1 MMTHEIHPET
11 LYGLMAEFDN
21 PTDIVE
27 AANLARVAGYTAMDA
42 YTPFPIDE
50 LNEAL
55 GLKRNSLPLIVLIGG
70 ILGGLGG
77 YSLEFWTQ
85 VIAWPMNIGGRP
97 FHSWP
102 HFIPVTFECTILGAS
117 LAAFLGMIALN
128 KLPMP
133 YHPVFNVPEFN
144 RASRDRFFLCIEA
157 ADPKFDRYAT
167 ESFLKDLQP
176 LGVSEVAP

>member
-1 MMTHEIHPET
+1 
-11 LYGLMAEFDN
+11 
-21 PTDIVE
+21 
-27 AANLARVAGYTAMDA
+27 MDA

-70 ILGGLGG
+70 ILGRLGG
-77 YSLEFWTQ
+77 YFLEFWTQ

-133 YHPVFNVPEFN
+133 YHPAFKVPEFN
-144 RASRDRFFLCIEA
+144 RASPDRFFRGIQV
-157 ADPKFDRYAT
+157 ADPK
-167 ESFLKDLQP
+167 LH
-176 LGVSEVAP
+176 